1 MGVIR
6 FNHTGHCVRDLDVAR
21 RFYEEL
27 LGFEKVFELEMEG
40 EPSASL
46 LRFSSDLKFQAVYL
60 RREGFVLELLHYDTP
75 EATAVRE
82 RAMNEPGLT
91 HLSFT
96 VTDIDDTVSRLSEY
110 GARVLPET
118 RLDGA
123 VMIQDPDGQLLE
135 LLGPEAKL
143 MEAIWGP
150 TPG

>member
-1 MGVIR
+1 MGVLR
-6 FNHTGHCVRDLDVAR
+6 FNHIGHCVRDLAVAR

-46 LRFSSDLKFQAVYL
+46 LRLSSDLKFQAVYL
-60 RREGFVLELLHYDTP
+60 RREGFVLELLHFDTP
-75 EATAVRE
+75 EAEPVRA
-82 RAMNEPGLT
+82 RTMNEPGLT

-96 VTDIDDTVSRLSEY
+96 VEDIDEMIRLLPEY
-110 GARVLPET
+110 GATVLPET

-123 VMIQDPDGQLLE
+123 IMIQDPDGQLLE